1 MASTFG
7 SIVIRVALIV
17 PLIGVWLT
25 THPERSYAC
34 SCVTPGS
41 PSEELAKSTA
51 VFMGQVVSV
60 REFDRGND
68 IMSSTDPT
76 TVEFEVTTIWKG
88 PSSTTMFLTTARF
101 GASCGFTFV
110 KGEKYVVY
118 SQDGSTVSLCSR
130 TRMVSKATDDL
141 AALGKGHVPAP
152 GTTAPTPDLSEY
164 QTGGGWGLWPH
175 TTVVLVV
182 GLMGGIAWLGLR
194 KQRSDTR

>member
-1 MASTFG
+1 M
-7 SIVIRVALIV
+7 ALIV
-17 PLIGVWLT
+17 LLIGVWLT

-68 IMSSTDPT
+68 IMSSLDPT
-76 TVEFEVTTIWKG
+76 TVEFEVATIWKG
-88 PSSTTMFLTTARF
+88 PSYETMFLTTARF
-101 GASCGFTFV
+101 GASCGFTFIE
-110 KGEKYVVY
+110 GEEYVVY
-118 SQDGSTVSLCSR
+118 SRDGSTVSLCSR
-130 TRMVSKATDDL
+130 TRPLSEAPHDL
-141 AALGKGHVPAP
+141 AELGKGQVPTL

-182 GLMGGIAWLGLR
+182 GLMVGIAWLGLR